1 MERQNN
7 VDAIQIMLLGRMM
20 GLSINAH
27 AMFFFETKLAYYY
40 SLILLLIHTCGG
52 ILNGK

>member
-27 AMFFFETKLAYYY
+27 AMFFFETNWLT
-40 SLILLLIHTCGG
+40 LTF
-52 ILNGK
+52 